1 MSNVIKWNS
10 PDQYE
15 NISNDGARVDV
26 RQVEILKEINGLPP
40 LVSVAIINATSDGNA
55 IGTNNNFWINEYED
69 LTGNLGD
76 VYQIRFY
83 DSLGRKSQLSAPG
96 QGGYMDR
103 LHQIMDL
110 IRYDLADDDATFYQ
124 LDKVPQY
131 RWTGTQIA
139 AWLTSALN
147 EFNGTGKMLTSY
159 TFQTL
164 PADAIPVIE
173 EGVIFRA
180 FRARQSKEVPNVLDY
195 NDGVSFKI
203 LNRVQDYRG
212 LAQDSLARFKELV
225 LNWKMTHR
233 PKAIGLG
240 SQRLPFRITR
250 PLSMLPNMQN
260 VFGF

>member
-10 PDQYE
+10 PDKYE

-26 RQVEILKEINGLPP
+26 RRVEILKEVGGVPP
-40 LVSVAIINATSDGNA
+40 LVSVAIINATSDGNI
-55 IGTNNNFWINEYED
+55 IGPDNVWVTEYED
-69 LTGNLGD
+69 STGIATD

-83 DSLGRKSQLSAPG
+83 DSLGRKSQLSSPG
-96 QGGYMDR
+96 QGGYIDR
-103 LHQIMDL
+103 FHQIMDY
-110 IRYDLADDDATFYQ
+110 IRFDLGDDDATFYQ
-124 LDKVPQY
+124 LDKVSQY

-139 AWLTSALN
+139 AWMMSALN
-147 EFNGTGKMLTSY
+147 EFNGTGKMLTNY

-164 PADAIPVIE
+164 PQDAIPVIE
-173 EGVIFRA
+173 EGVCFRA

-203 LNRVQDYRG
+203 VNRVQDYRG
-212 LAQDSLARFKELV
+212 LAQDSLTRFKELV

-233 PKAIGLG
+233 PRAIGLG